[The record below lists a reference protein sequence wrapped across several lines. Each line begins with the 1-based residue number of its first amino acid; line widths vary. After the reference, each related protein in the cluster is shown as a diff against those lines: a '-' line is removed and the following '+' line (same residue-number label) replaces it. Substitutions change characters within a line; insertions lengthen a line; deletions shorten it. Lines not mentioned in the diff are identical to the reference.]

1 MGKWTR
7 RGFITAGALAGGGL
21 LVGVA
26 IRPGDRHQGMAAL
39 VAAADEALVNA
50 WVKIGADNSVTAIV
64 PHCEMG
70 QGVHTSL
77 VQMLADELDAAWE
90 NVSMLEA
97 PAVAEYANYPLARGV
112 LMAGVEVPRV
122 LLPTVDGALLKLSQF
137 MDLQIT
143 GGSTSIR
150 GTGQAGMRVA
160 GAAAREMLLS
170 AAASAWQAP
179 KAQLRASE
187 GHILH
192 PQTGRRAPFATFAA
206 AAAEM
211 TPPAAP
217 KLKAPADFRF
227 MGKSP
232 HRLDIP
238 AKVDGSAQ
246 FGIDA
251 QLPGMRYAAIRRSP
265 VFGGLLDSS
274 DAAKAEGMPGN
285 PQIVRLDNAVAVVAD
300 GYWQAQQALNQV
312 QASWRNEGLE
322 AVSQNGIF
330 AQFAQDL
337 DAAAASNAWSWDRDE
352 GDAAAA
358 FANADKVVSAEYRAP
373 YLAHAPMEPLNAT
386 AWVREGKCDLWTG
399 SQNPLAF
406 RTEVAAALGLDAEAV
421 TIHNLYLGGGFG
433 RRAQADYA
441 VQAALVA
448 NAAKV
453 PVKLIYSREEDLRQ
467 DNFRPAAMS
476 RFRAALDASG
486 RVLAWENGYVDK
498 HEPAEAP
505 LIPYAVASQSIGHTR
520 SPTHVPFGPWRSVDH
535 SQHGF
540 FTEGFADELAA
551 AAGRDPYEFRRDLLD
566 GAPRHRAVLDRAAAA
581 AGWGQPMPEGR
592 GRGIALQES
601 FGTIVAQVAE
611 VTVQQGKV
619 QVDRVVCVVDP
630 GFAISPNGLVAQM
643 ESGIIYGLSAALY
656 GEITIVKG
664 AVAQSNFHDYPVV
677 RMDEAPHIETHII
690 NSGAPLG
697 GGGEPGTP
705 AIAPALANAIYA
717 ATGTR
722 IRELPI
728 SKYDLDY
735 RVEERDRMA

>member
-122 LLPTVDGALLKLSQF
+122 LLPTVDGALLRFTQF

-285 PQIVRLDNAVAVVAD
+285 PQIVRLDNAVAGVAD

-358 FANADKVVSAEYRAP
+358 FASADKVVSAEYRAP

-406 RTEVAAALGLDAEAV
+406 Q
-421 TIHNLYLGGGFG
+421 IG
-433 RRAQADYA
+433 RA
-441 VQAALVA
+441 
-448 NAAKV
+448 
-453 PVKLIYSREEDLRQ
+453 
-467 DNFRPAAMS
+467 
-476 RFRAALDASG
+476 
-486 RVLAWENGYVDK
+486 
-498 HEPAEAP
+498 
-505 LIPYAVASQSIGHTR
+505 
-520 SPTHVPFGPWRSVDH
+520 HV
-535 SQHGF
+535 
-540 FTEGFADELAA
+540 
-551 AAGRDPYEFRRDLLD
+551 
-566 GAPRHRAVLDRAAAA
+566 
-581 AGWGQPMPEGR
+581 
-592 GRGIALQES
+592 
-601 FGTIVAQVAE
+601 
-611 VTVQQGKV
+611 
-619 QVDRVVCVVDP
+619 
-630 GFAISPNGLVAQM
+630 
-643 ESGIIYGLSAALY
+643 
-656 GEITIVKG
+656 
-664 AVAQSNFHDYPVV
+664 
-677 RMDEAPHIETHII
+677 
-690 NSGAPLG
+690 
-697 GGGEPGTP
+697 
-705 AIAPALANAIYA
+705 
-717 ATGTR
+717 
-722 IRELPI
+722 
-728 SKYDLDY
+728 
-735 RVEERDRMA
+735 